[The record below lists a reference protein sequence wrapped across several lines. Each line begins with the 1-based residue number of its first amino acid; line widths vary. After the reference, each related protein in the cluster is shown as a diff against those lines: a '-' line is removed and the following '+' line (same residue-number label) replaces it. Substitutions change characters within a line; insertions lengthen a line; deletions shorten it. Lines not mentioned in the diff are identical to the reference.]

1 MFVHSSQQ
9 REERTKKRRRGYR
22 AFGFVATVAVGV
34 CGTRFAR
41 TVLALFP
48 PSFLRLHRPI
58 KAGILLVL
66 LLVFLTPSPF
76 GHSPYIPCRNT
87 GGEVEMYSSFA
98 FAPILYRIP
107 RHAAGYGRGRG
118 GLPLSLPLPVLFN
131 PPVTTCHLLYILL
144 GKTPRNATGHG
155 RGGGEYP
162 TKLRRDKTVQSD
174 TFNPLP
180 LLIAD
185 EIGGVPEGRG
195 G

>member
-1 MFVHSSQQ
+1 M
-9 REERTKKRRRGYR
+9 
-22 AFGFVATVAVGV
+22 
-34 CGTRFAR
+34 
-41 TVLALFP
+41 
-48 PSFLRLHRPI
+48 LRDT
-58 KAGILLVL
+58 A
-66 LLVFLTPSPF
+66 
-76 GHSPYIPCRNT
+76 
-87 GGEVEMYSSFA
+87 GGEEAY
-98 FAPILYRIP
+98 PCHYR
-107 RHAAGYGRGRG
+107 
-118 GLPLSLPLPVLFN
+118 LPVLFN

>member
-1 MFVHSSQQ
+1 
-9 REERTKKRRRGYR
+9 
-22 AFGFVATVAVGV
+22 
-34 CGTRFAR
+34 
-41 TVLALFP
+41 
-48 PSFLRLHRPI
+48 
-58 KAGILLVL
+58 
-66 LLVFLTPSPF
+66 
-76 GHSPYIPCRNT
+76 
-87 GGEVEMYSSFA
+87 MYSSFA

-107 RHAAGYGRGRG
+107 RHAAGYVRGRG

-131 PPVTTCHLLYILL
+131 PPVATCHLPYILL
-144 GKTPRNATGHG
+144 SKTPRNATGHG

-174 TFNPLP
+174 TFNTLP

>member
-1 MFVHSSQQ
+1 MRGV
-9 REERTKKRRRGYR
+9 KKI
-22 AFGFVATVAVGV
+22 GV
-34 CGTRFAR
+34 CAFAC
-41 TVLALFP
+41 
-48 PSFLRLHRPI
+48 I
-58 KAGILLVL
+58 
-66 LLVFLTPSPF
+66 LTPSPY

-98 FAPILYRIP
+98 FTPILYRTP

-118 GLPLSLPLPVLFN
+118 GLPQSLPLTGIIYPLRPAATSPIFGWAKHPAMLRDTVGGEEAYPSHYRLPVLSTPSVLR
-131 PPVTTCHLLYILL
+131 PPPLYFA
-144 GKTPRNATGHG
+144 GQNTPPCYGTRQG
-155 RGGGEYP
+155 RRRIPP

-185 EIGGVPEGRG
+185 EIGGVPAGRG